1 METMRARKEQA
12 YLEILKQGRAR
23 TTDHATQKERACA
36 AMRKL
41 ARAHTPDGILPLGVS
56 IDDNDPM
63 WWYFAA
69 LAVQPPAP
77 EVIERMALMM
87 EGERP

>member
-1 METMRARKEQA
+1 MKAQKEQA
-12 YLEILKQGRAR
+12 YLEMLKQGRAR
-23 TTDHATQKERACA
+23 TPDHATQKERACA
-36 AMRKL
+36 AILKRNP
-41 ARAHTPDGILPLGVS
+41 AETPDGILPIGVS
-56 IDDNDPM
+56 IDDDDPM

-87 EGERP
+87 DGERP

>member
-1 METMRARKEQA
+1 MKAQKEQA
-12 YLEILKQGRAR
+12 YLEILKPGRAR
-23 TTDHATQKERACA
+23 APDHATQKERACA

-41 ARAHTPDGILPLGVS
+41 ARSPASDGIMPLGVS
-56 IDDNDPM
+56 IDDDDPM

-87 EGERP
+87 EGDRP

>member
-1 METMRARKEQA
+1 METMKTQKEQA
-12 YLEILKQGRAR
+12 YAAILKRSPA
-23 TTDHATQKERACA
+23 E
-36 AMRKL
+36 
-41 ARAHTPDGILPLGVS
+41 TPDDIMPIGVS

-77 EVIERMALMM
+77 EVIERMALMF